1 MWQQLLQQLQQG
13 SIKALAR
20 AISLVENSVPGC
32 EELLATLPTNNAAAI
47 VGITGAP
54 GAGKSTLTD
63 ALAGEYV
70 AAGKKVGILCVDPS
84 SPFTMGAVL
93 GDRVRMSQWYNH
105 PQVYIRSLATRGNLG
120 GLSPAIIE
128 ITEVMKAAGFDVII
142 VETVGVGQSEVEI
155 AGLADATVVVMVPEG
170 GDEMQTMKAGVM
182 EIADIFVVNKADR
195 PGADTFIKN
204 LLLMLAPAFRSRQTE
219 IPVLKTIAL
228 QKEGIHILYEKINA
242 QVAIGQISSKKYQLL
257 AERAYQLIQ
266 KKRMRGISKVTLLNA
281 IQAQDEAT
289 FNLYRFAEEWADK

>member
-20 AISLVENSVPGC
+20 AISLVENSAPGYDA
-32 EELLATLPTNNAAAI
+32 LLAAIPANATATI

-63 ALAGEYV
+63 AMAAEYV
-70 AAGKKVGILCVDPS
+70 TAGKKVGILCVDPS

-105 PQVYIRSLATRGNLG
+105 PQVYIRSLAARGSLG

-128 ITEVMKAAGFDVII
+128 ITEVMKAAGFDII
-142 VETVGVGQSEVEI
+142 IIETVGVGQSEVEI

-170 GDEMQTMKAGVM
+170 GDEVQTMKAGVM

-204 LLLMLAPAFRSRQTE
+204 LQQMLAPAFRNRQTE
-219 IPVLKTIAL
+219 IPILKTFAL
-228 QKEGIHILYEKINA
+228 QKEGIHTLYEKVTQLTANNA
-242 QVAIGQISSKKYQLL
+242 NTKKQLLL

-266 KKRMRGISKVTLLNA
+266 KKRMQGVSKAALLAA
-281 IQAQDEAT
+281 IQAHDKAT
-289 FNLYRFAEEWADK
+289 FNLYRFANEWQ

>member
-1 MWQQLLQQLQQG
+1 MWQQLLLQLQQG

-20 AISLVENSVPGC
+20 AISLVENSAPGY
-32 EELLATLPTNNAAAI
+32 EELLSALPAGNSAAI

-63 ALAGEYV
+63 ALAAEYV
-70 AAGKKVGILCVDPS
+70 AAGKKVGILCIDPS

-93 GDRVRMSQWYNH
+93 GDRVRMGQWYNH
-105 PQVYIRSLATRGNLG
+105 PQVYIRSLAARGSLG

-128 ITEVMKAAGFDVII
+128 ITGVMKAAGFDII
-142 VETVGVGQSEVEI
+142 IIETVGVGQSEVEI
-155 AGLADATVVVMVPEG
+155 ASLADATIVVMVPEG
-170 GDEMQTMKAGVM
+170 GDEVQTMKAGVM

-204 LLLMLAPAFRSRQTE
+204 LQQMLAPAFRNRQTE
-219 IPVLKTIAL
+219 IPILKTIAL
-228 QKEGIHILYEKINA
+228 QKEGIHTLYEKINA
-242 QVAIGQISSKKYQLL
+242 QITTGQTSTKKYRLL

-266 KKRMRGISKVTLLNA
+266 KKRMRGVSKAALLSA
-281 IQAQDEAT
+281 IQAQNEAT
-289 FNLYRFAEEWADK
+289 FNLYRFANEWHT

>member
-20 AISLVENSVPGC
+20 AISLVENSAPGYDA
-32 EELLATLPTNNAAAI
+32 LLAAIPANATATI

-63 ALAGEYV
+63 AMAAEYV
-70 AAGKKVGILCVDPS
+70 TAGKKVGILCVDPS

-105 PQVYIRSLATRGNLG
+105 PQVYIRSLAARGSLG

-128 ITEVMKAAGFDVII
+128 ITEVMKAAGFDII
-142 VETVGVGQSEVEI
+142 IIETVGVGQSEVEI

-170 GDEMQTMKAGVM
+170 GDEVQTMKAGVM

-204 LLLMLAPAFRSRQTE
+204 LQQMLAPAFRNRQTE
-219 IPVLKTIAL
+219 IPILKTIAL
-228 QKEGIHILYEKINA
+228 QKEGIHILYEKVTQLTANNA
-242 QVAIGQISSKKYQLL
+242 NTKKQLLL

-266 KKRMRGISKVTLLNA
+266 KKRMQGISKAALLSA
-281 IQAQDEAT
+281 IQAQDKAT
-289 FNLYRFAEEWADK
+289 FNLYRFANEWQ

>member
-13 SIKALAR
+13 SVKALAR
-20 AISLVENSVPGC
+20 AISLVENSAPGYDA
-32 EELLATLPTNNAAAI
+32 LLAALPANATATI

-63 ALAGEYV
+63 AFAAEYV
-70 AAGKKVGILCVDPS
+70 ATGKKVGILCVDPS

-105 PQVYIRSLATRGNLG
+105 PQVYIRSLAARGSLG

-128 ITEVMKAAGFDVII
+128 ITEVMKAAGFDII
-142 VETVGVGQSEVEI
+142 IIETVGVGQSEVEI

-170 GDEMQTMKAGVM
+170 GDEVQTMKAGVM

-195 PGADTFIKN
+195 PGADMFIKN
-204 LLLMLAPAFRSRQTE
+204 LQQMLAPAFRNRQTE
-219 IPVLKTIAL
+219 IPILKTIAL
-228 QKEGIHILYEKINA
+228 QKEGIHTLYEKVIQLTANNA
-242 QVAIGQISSKKYQLL
+242 NTKKQLLL

-266 KKRMRGISKVTLLNA
+266 KKRMQGISKAALLSA
-281 IQAQDEAT
+281 IQVQDKAT
-289 FNLYRFAEEWADK
+289 FNLYRFANEWQ